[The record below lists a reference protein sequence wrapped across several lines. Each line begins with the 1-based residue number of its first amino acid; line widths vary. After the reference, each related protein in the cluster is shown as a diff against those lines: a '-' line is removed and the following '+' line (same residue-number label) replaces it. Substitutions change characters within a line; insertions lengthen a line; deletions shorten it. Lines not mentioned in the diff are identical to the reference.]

1 MVAIACL
8 NGDWQAPA
16 DAKVSV
22 LDRGF
27 MFGDGVY
34 EVIPVYAGKAF
45 TIDRHLTRLENSL
58 SAVRIPNPMDLRE
71 WKSLIEEAITRSGED
86 LASVYLQVTRGPAD
100 ERSHVYPAHPEPT
113 VLVMVSPAPRLQR
126 DAVDALEMITLDDF
140 RWSRGHIK
148 TTSLIAAGMLKNEA
162 VARGADDAILLRD
175 GHVTEATS
183 SNVFLVLGGK
193 LVTPPKN
200 NVVLHGITRD
210 LVIELAVEGG
220 LEVVERPVSASEL
233 EAAEEIFITS
243 SIHEAWPIG
252 RLDGTTIGN
261 GEGGVLWQQVDRLF
275 QSYKAA
281 VSA

>member
-1 MVAIACL
+1 M
-8 NGDWQAPA
+8 
-16 DAKVSV
+16 

-45 TIDRHLTRLENSL
+45 TLDRHLARLDNSL
-58 SAVRIPNPMDLRE
+58 GAVRIPNPMGIRE
-71 WKSLIEEAITRSGED
+71 WKSLIGEAITRSSED
-86 LASVYLQVTRGPAD
+86 LASAYVQVTRGLASH
-100 ERSHVYPAHPEPT
+100 RSHIYPENPEPT
-113 VLVMVSPAPRLQR
+113 VLVMVSPAPQLKR
-126 DAVDALEMITLDDF
+126 DRVDSLEMITLDDF

-162 VARGADDAILLRD
+162 VARGADDAILVRD
-175 GHVTEATS
+175 GHVTEATA
-183 SNVFLVLGGK
+183 SNVFLAVGGK

-233 EAAEEIFITS
+233 DEADEIFITS
-243 SIHEAWPIG
+243 STHEAWPVG
-252 RLDGTTIGN
+252 RLNGNTIGN
-261 GEGGVLWQQVDRLF
+261 GEGGVLWQEVDRLF